1 MPAPKTYEI
10 GLSKTEEQ
18 LLRRN
23 FFGPNRGAVD
33 SPGMTRL
40 FKSTLEL
47 GYPQAGEKDQST
59 LIYKMLTSILALD
72 QSMREAKER
81 GTDIERCS
89 EGLPMNMLMPDAHT
103 RPDKFSSSAHNHG
116 SRISSPSAEPLRV
129 PVLSAIDVTEPFD
142 SPPREL
148 LTELAV
154 DGIDPPVTT
163 TPKKSS
169 TSHGELPRFNRIED
183 IEEFLARRAEFRDR
197 PQVPCNEAPRIHCG
211 PAECEAFKAYYQ
223 EPASVFLN
231 YFHMLERMPDPP
243 MPEPST
249 KWQGWPH
256 SPSAPVQNPIDAA
269 PKPSQTDMIP
279 IPKREEAPEMI
290 AGVTEVAEAGKN
302 RKGYF
307 S

>member
-1 MPAPKTYEI
+1 MPAPKTYET

-59 LIYKMLTSILALD
+59 LIYKVLTSILALD
-72 QSMREAKER
+72 QSMCEAKER

-103 RPDKFSSSAHNHG
+103 RPDKFSSSTRNHG
-116 SRISSPSAEPLRV
+116 SRISSPGAEPSRV
-129 PVLSAIDVTEPFD
+129 PVSSAIDVTEPFD

-154 DGIDPPVTT
+154 DGIDSPVPT
-163 TPKKSS
+163 TPNKNS
-169 TSHGELPRFNRIED
+169 TSHGELPGFNRIED
-183 IEEFLARRAEFRDR
+183 IEEFLARWAEFRDR
-197 PQVPCNEAPRIHCG
+197 PQVPCDEAPRIHCG
-211 PAECEAFKAYYQ
+211 PAEREAFKAYYQ

-231 YFHMLERMPDPP
+231 YFHILERAPDPP
-243 MPEPST
+243 MPEPSI
-249 KWQGWPH
+249 KWQGWPN

-269 PKPSQTDMIP
+269 PKPTQTDIIP
-279 IPKREEAPEMI
+279 ISKREEAPEMI
-290 AGVTEVAEAGKN
+290 AGVTDIAEAGKN
-302 RKGYF
+302 RKAYF